1 MARLPPRPLAD
12 PGCDMS
18 DPVSTQRPTSRHIGS
33 LRALR
38 PFINRYRLQIGFATL
53 FLVVSAAG
61 ALAVPAA
68 VGQVIDRGFMAEN
81 IGNINR
87 WFWLLF
93 AAAAMMAVGG
103 GLRFYWVS
111 WLGQRVVADIRQAVY
126 ERVLSMS
133 PDFFGTTRTGEV
145 LSRLNTDTTLVETL
159 VGSTVSFG
167 VRNML
172 MLVASSVALVL
183 TAPSLAGVIGML
195 IVLIIAP
202 VVMLG
207 RWVRRLSR
215 NAQDRVADF
224 SAHGDET
231 INAVQTVQ
239 TFAQEAREHERFA
252 VAVESAFIAARDRI
266 RASTLLIVL
275 IILMTFGAITFV
287 LWLGARSV
295 LSGEMTPGQLGQFVL
310 YAAIAAGSTA
320 SLSEIW
326 SQLQRAAGAMERL
339 AELLEARPSIVSPPS
354 PRSLPPGPLSVA
366 FDAVEFAYPARPDE
380 AVLRGLSFQVSA
392 GETVAIVGPSGA
404 GKSTL
409 FQLLLRF
416 YDPAA
421 GVVRLGGVDVRELD
435 LADLRRA
442 LGVVPQDV
450 VMFSGSAAENI
461 AYGNPAADS
470 GLIARAAQSAHA
482 DEFVERWPEGYDTF
496 LGERGM
502 RLSGGQRQRI
512 AIARALIKQP
522 PLLLL
527 DEATASLDAE
537 SERLV
542 QEALNDISVDRTV
555 LVIAHRLATVR
566 RADRIVVVDHGRVV
580 AQGSH
585 EQLVADSPLYAR
597 LARLQFLAEDGQA

>member
-1 MARLPPRPLAD
+1 
-12 PGCDMS
+12 
-18 DPVSTQRPTSRHIGS
+18 VSEIDTDRRPTSRRIGS
-33 LRALR
+33 LRALK
-38 PFINRYRLQIGFATL
+38 PFVARYRLPIALATV

-61 ALAVPAA
+61 ALAIPAA
-68 VGQVIDRGFMAEN
+68 VGQVIDRGFMADN

-93 AAAAMMAVGG
+93 AAAVMMAIGG

-111 WLGQRVVADIRQAVY
+111 WLGQRVVADIRKTVY

-133 PDFFGTTRTGEV
+133 PEFFGTTRTGEV

-167 VRNML
+167 IRNLL
-172 MLVASSVALVL
+172 MLVASSLALVL
-183 TAPSLAGVIGML
+183 TAPSLAGVIGLL
-195 IVLIIAP
+195 IVFIIVP
-202 VVMLG
+202 VVVLG

-215 NAQDRVADF
+215 SAQDRVADF
-224 SAHGDET
+224 SAQGDET

-239 TFAQEAREHERFA
+239 TFAQEARERDRFA
-252 VAVESAFIAARDRI
+252 AAVEAAFTAARDRI
-266 RASTLLIVL
+266 RASTVLIVL
-275 IILMTFGAITFV
+275 IIMVTFGAITFV

-310 YAAIAAGSTA
+310 YAAIAASSTA
-320 SLSEIW
+320 GLSEIW

-339 AELLEARPSIVSPPS
+339 AELLELRPTIVSPAS
-354 PRSLPPGPLSVA
+354 PQELPPGPLAVSFESV
-366 FDAVEFAYPARPDE
+366 DFAYPSRPDE
-380 AVLRGLSFQVSA
+380 SVLRGLSFAVEA

-404 GKSTL
+404 GKSTV

-416 YDPAA
+416 YDVDD
-421 GVVRLGGVDVRELD
+421 GRISLGGLDLRELD
-435 LADLRRA
+435 LAELRRT

-450 VMFSGSAAENI
+450 VMFSGSAADNI
-461 AYGNPAADS
+461 AYGQPGARADV
-470 GLIARAAQSAHA
+470 IARAARDAHA
-482 DEFVERWPEGYDTF
+482 DEFLERWPDRYDTF
-496 LGERGM
+496 LGERGI

-522 PLLLL
+522 PVLLL

-542 QEALNDISVDRTV
+542 QDALNDISADRTV

-566 RADRIVVVDHGRVV
+566 RADRIIVLDQGQVA
-580 AQGSH
+580 AQGTH
-585 EQLVADSPLYAR
+585 DELVAESALYAR
-597 LARLQFLAEDGQA
+597 LARLQFLAEDASA

>member
-1 MARLPPRPLAD
+1 M
-12 PGCDMS
+12 
-18 DPVSTQRPTSRHIGS
+18 QRPESRHFGS
-33 LRALR
+33 LRALN
-38 PFINRYRLQIGFATL
+38 PFIRRYRLQIGLAAL

-61 ALAVPAA
+61 TLAIPAA
-68 VGQVIDRGFMAEN
+68 VGQVIDRGFMAEDLA
-81 IGNINR
+81 NINR

-93 AAAAMMAVGG
+93 LAATLMAVGG

-111 WLGQRVVADIRQAVY
+111 WLGQRVVADIRKAVY
-126 ERVLSMS
+126 GRVLSMS
-133 PDFFGTTRTGEV
+133 PEFFSTTRTGEV

-167 VRNML
+167 IRNLL
-172 MLVASSVALVL
+172 MLVASAVALIV
-183 TAPSLAGVIGML
+183 TAPSLAGVIGLL

-202 VVMLG
+202 VVLLG
-207 RWVRRLSR
+207 RWVRSLSR
-215 NAQDRVADF
+215 SAQDRVADF
-224 SAHGDET
+224 SAQGDET

-239 TFAQEAREHERFA
+239 AFAQEARERERFA
-252 VAVESAFIAARDRI
+252 QAVESAFEAARDRI
-266 RASTLLIVL
+266 RASTVLIVL
-275 IILMTFGAITFV
+275 VILLTFGAITFV

-295 LSGEMTPGQLGQFVL
+295 LTGEMSPGQLGQFVL

-339 AELLEARPSIVSPPS
+339 AELLEARPSIVDPESP
-354 PRSLPPGPLSVA
+354 LPLPDGPLGVA
-366 FDAVEFAYPARPDE
+366 FEGVDFAYPARPDDR
-380 AVLRGLSFQVSA
+380 VLQGLDFEVSP

-416 YDPAA
+416 YDPDR
-421 GVVRLGGVDVRELD
+421 GLVRIGGVDVRRLD
-435 LADLRRA
+435 LHTLRHR

-450 VMFSGSAAENI
+450 VMFSGSAADNI
-461 AYGNPAADS
+461 AYGVPEAEPKAVDAA
-470 GLIARAAQSAHA
+470 ARAAHA
-482 DEFVERWPEGYDTF
+482 DEFVRRWPDGYATF
-496 LGERGM
+496 LGERGV

-512 AIARALIKQP
+512 AIARALIKRP

-542 QEALNDISVDRTV
+542 QEALNEIGTDRTV

-566 RADRIVVVDHGRVV
+566 RADRIIVLDQGRVV
-580 AQGSH
+580 AQGRH
-585 EQLVADSPLYAR
+585 DELVASNPLYAR
-597 LARLQFLAEDGQA
+597 LARLQFLDDSAESPSSAQSDQ

>member
-1 MARLPPRPLAD
+1 
-12 PGCDMS
+12 
-18 DPVSTQRPTSRHIGS
+18 VSEIGAIQRPTTRRIGS

-38 PFINRYRLQIGFATL
+38 PFLARYRMQIGFAL
-53 FLVVSAAG
+53 VFLLISAAG
-61 ALAVPAA
+61 ALAIPAA

-93 AAAAMMAVGG
+93 AAAALMAVGG

-111 WLGQRVVADIRQAVY
+111 WLGQRVVADIRKSVY
-126 ERVLSMS
+126 ARVLSMP

-145 LSRLNTDTTLVETL
+145 LSRLNTDTTLVETV

-167 VRNML
+167 VRNLL
-172 MLVASSVALVL
+172 MLVASSLALVF
-183 TAPSLAGVIGML
+183 TAPSLAGVIGLL
-195 IVLIIAP
+195 IVVIIAP
-202 VVMLG
+202 VVLLG

-239 TFAQEAREHERFA
+239 AFAQESREHQRFA
-252 VAVESAFIAARDRI
+252 DAVESAFVAARDRI

-275 IILMTFGAITFV
+275 VILMTFGAITFV

-295 LSGEMTPGQLGQFVL
+295 LSGAMSPGQLGQFVL

-339 AELLEARPSIVSPPS
+339 AELLEAQPSIVSPHE
-354 PRSLPPGPLSVA
+354 PRSLPDGPLAVA
-366 FDAVEFAYPARPDE
+366 FESVEFAYPARPDE
-380 AVLRGLSFQVSA
+380 PVLRGLDFSVSA

-416 YDPAA
+416 YDPSA
-421 GVVRLGGVDVRELD
+421 GRVAVGGVDVRELD
-435 LADLRRA
+435 LIELRGR

-450 VMFSGSAAENI
+450 VMFSGSAADNI
-461 AYGNPAADS
+461 AYGRPGAAEEA
-470 GLIARAAQSAHA
+470 IAAAARSAHA
-482 DEFVERWPEGYDTF
+482 DEFVERWPERYTTF
-496 LGERGM
+496 LGERGV

-542 QEALNDISVDRTV
+542 QDALNDISADRTV

-566 RADRIVVVDHGRVV
+566 RADRIVLLDQGRVV
-580 AQGSH
+580 AQGTH

-597 LARLQFLAEDGQA
+597 LARLQFLADDVDSSRG

>member
-1 MARLPPRPLAD
+1 MNETDA
-12 PGCDMS
+12 
-18 DPVSTQRPTSRHIGS
+18 TQRPTSRRLGS

-38 PFINRYRLQIGFATL
+38 PFIRRYRLQIAFALL
-53 FLVVSAAG
+53 FLAVSAAG
-61 ALAVPAA
+61 ALAIPAA

-93 AAAAMMAVGG
+93 AAATMMAIGG

-111 WLGQRVVADIRQAVY
+111 WLGQRVVADIRTSVY
-126 ERVLSMS
+126 ERVLAMS
-133 PDFFGTTRTGEV
+133 PEFFGTTRTGEV

-167 VRNML
+167 IRNLL
-172 MLVASSVALVL
+172 MLVASSVALVF

-195 IVLIIAP
+195 IVLIIVP
-202 VVMLG
+202 VVLLG

-239 TFAQEAREHERFA
+239 TFAQEMRERERFSA
-252 VAVESAFIAARDRI
+252 AVESAFVAARDRI

-295 LSGEMTPGQLGQFVL
+295 LTGDMTPGQLGQFVL

-339 AELLEARPSIVSPPS
+339 AELLEARPSIVSPAS
-354 PRSLPPGPLSVA
+354 PRSLPEGPLSVE
-366 FDAVEFAYPARPDE
+366 FDAVDFAYPSRPDE
-380 AVLRGLSFQVSA
+380 AVLRGLSFKVEA

-421 GVVRLGGVDVRELD
+421 GCIRLGGVDVRELD
-435 LADLRRA
+435 LAELRRR

-450 VMFSGSAAENI
+450 TMFSGSAADNI
-461 AYGNPAADS
+461 AYGSPGAQPDV
-470 GLIARAAQSAHA
+470 IARAARSAHA
-482 DEFVERWPEGYDTF
+482 DEFLERWPDRYETF

-542 QEALNDISVDRTV
+542 QDALNDISTDRTV

-566 RADRIVVVDHGRVV
+566 RADRIVVLDQGRAV

-585 EQLVADSPLYAR
+585 QRLVAESPLYAR
-597 LARLQFLAEDGQA
+597 LARLQFLADEAVEDRSDD

>member
-1 MARLPPRPLAD
+1 
-12 PGCDMS
+12 MS
-18 DPVSTQRPTSRHIGS
+18 QPAGNQRPTSRHIGS

-38 PFINRYRLQIGFATL
+38 PFIYRYRLQIGLASL
-53 FLVVSAAG
+53 FLVISAAG
-61 ALAVPAA
+61 ALAIPAA

-111 WLGQRVVADIRQAVY
+111 WLGQRVVADIRKAVY

-167 VRNML
+167 VRNLL

-215 NAQDRVADF
+215 SAQDRVADF

-239 TFAQEAREHERFA
+239 TFAQEARERERFA
-252 VAVESAFIAARDRI
+252 AAVESAFIAARDRI

-339 AELLEARPSIVSPPS
+339 AELLEARPSIVSPVS
-354 PRSLPPGPLSVA
+354 PRSLPKGPLSVA

-380 AVLRGLSFQVSA
+380 AVLRGLSFEVLA

-416 YDPAA
+416 YDPDA
-421 GVVRLGGVDVRELD
+421 GAVRLGGVDVRALD

-450 VMFSGSAAENI
+450 VMFSGSAGENI
-461 AYGNPAADS
+461 AYGSPGADR
-470 GLIARAAQSAHA
+470 GVIARAARSAHA

-496 LGERGM
+496 LGERGI

-542 QEALNDISVDRTV
+542 QEALNDISADRTV

-566 RADRIVVVDHGRVV
+566 RADRIVVLDHGRLV

-585 EQLVADSPLYAR
+585 EQLVAESPLYAR
-597 LARLQFLAEDGQA
+597 LARLQFLAEDAQA

>member
-1 MARLPPRPLAD
+1 MNEARPSRRPAARQL
-12 PGCDMS
+12 
-18 DPVSTQRPTSRHIGS
+18 GS

-38 PFINRYRLQIGFATL
+38 PFVARYRLQIILALL

-61 ALAVPAA
+61 ALAIPAA
-68 VGQVIDRGFMAEN
+68 VGQVIDRGFMAED
-81 IGNINR
+81 IEHITR

-111 WLGQRVVADIRQAVY
+111 WLGQRVVADIRTAVY
-126 ERVLSMS
+126 RRVLAMS
-133 PDFFGTTRTGEV
+133 PEFFSTTRTGEV

-167 VRNML
+167 IRNLL
-172 MLVASSVALVL
+172 MLIASSLALVA

-195 IVLIIAP
+195 ILLIVVP
-202 VVMLG
+202 VVLLG

-215 NAQDRVADF
+215 SAQDRVADF
-224 SAHGDET
+224 SALGDES

-239 TFAQEAREHERFA
+239 SFAQEPREEARFA
-252 VAVESAFIAARDRI
+252 AAVESAFVAARDRI

-275 IILMTFGAITFV
+275 IILMTFGAVTFV

-295 LSGEMTPGQLGQFVL
+295 LSGSMSPGQLGQFVL

-339 AELLEARPSIVSPPS
+339 AELLQAEPAIVAPARP
-354 PRSLPPGPLSVA
+354 RKLPEGPLSVA
-366 FDAVEFAYPARPDE
+366 FEAVGFAYPARPE
-380 AVLRGLSFQVSA
+380 EPVLQRLSFRVEP

-416 YDPAA
+416 YDPDA
-421 GVVRLGGVDVRELD
+421 GCVRVGGVDLREVD
-435 LADLRRA
+435 LHGLRDR

-450 VMFSGSAAENI
+450 AMFSGSAAENI
-461 AYGNPAADS
+461 AYGRPDATAEAIAA
-470 GLIARAAQSAHA
+470 AAGQAHA
-482 DEFVERWPEGYDTF
+482 DVFIEQWAEGYDTF
-496 LGERGM
+496 LGERGL

-542 QEALNDISVDRTV
+542 QEALNDISADRTV

-566 RADRIVVVDHGRVV
+566 RADRIVVIDRGRVV
-580 AQGSH
+580 AEGRH
-585 EQLVADSPLYAR
+585 EQLVADNPLYAR
-597 LARLQFLAEDGQA
+597 LARLQFLDGAGTAYSDQ

>member
-1 MARLPPRPLAD
+1 
-12 PGCDMS
+12 
-18 DPVSTQRPTSRHIGS
+18 VSALEAAQRPTSRRLGS

-38 PFINRYRLQIGFATL
+38 PFIARYRLQIGLALL
-53 FLVVSAAG
+53 FLVISAAG
-61 ALAVPAA
+61 ALAIPAA
-68 VGQVIDRGFMAEN
+68 VGRVIDRGFMAEN
-81 IGNINR
+81 VGNIDQ

-93 AAAAMMAVGG
+93 AAATMMAIGG

-111 WLGQRVVADIRQAVY
+111 WLGQRVVADIRKSVY
-126 ERVLSMS
+126 RRVLAMS
-133 PDFFGTTRTGEV
+133 PEFFGTTRTGEV

-167 VRNML
+167 VRNLL
-172 MLVASSVALVL
+172 MLVASSLALVF
-183 TAPSLAGVIGML
+183 TAPSLAGVIGLL
-195 IVLIIAP
+195 IVLIIVP
-202 VVMLG
+202 VVFLG

-215 NAQDRVADF
+215 SAQDRVADF

-239 TFAQEAREHERFA
+239 IFAQEAREQERFSI
-252 VAVESAFIAARDRI
+252 AVESAFRAARDRI
-266 RASTLLIVL
+266 RASTVLIVL

-295 LSGEMTPGQLGQFVL
+295 LAGTMSPGQLGQFVL

-339 AELLEARPSIVSPPS
+339 AELLEARPTITPPAE
-354 PRSLPPGPLSVA
+354 PQRLPEGPLSVE
-366 FDAVEFAYPARPDE
+366 FQGVTFAYPARPQE
-380 AVLRGLSFQVSA
+380 PVLRELSFSVRP

-416 YDPAA
+416 YDPDQ
-421 GVVRLGGVDVRELD
+421 GRIRLGGAELRELD
-435 LADLRRA
+435 LAKLRDR

-450 VMFSGSAAENI
+450 VMFSGTASDNI
-461 AYGNPAADS
+461 AYGRPGADETAIAEAA
-470 GLIARAAQSAHA
+470 RSAHA
-482 DEFVERWPEGYDTF
+482 DEFVERWPERYATF
-496 LGERGM
+496 LGERGV

-542 QEALNDISVDRTV
+542 QQALNDISADRTV

-566 RADRIVVVDHGRVV
+566 RADRIVVLDHGRV
-580 AQGSH
+580 AAEGTH
-585 EQLVADSPLYAR
+585 DQLVANSALYAR
-597 LARLQFLAEDGQA
+597 LARLQFLAEEPPG

>member
-1 MARLPPRPLAD
+1 
-12 PGCDMS
+12 MS
-18 DPVSTQRPTSRHIGS
+18 ELEAVQRPTTRRFGS

-38 PFINRYRLQIGFATL
+38 PFIARYRLQIGFAL
-53 FLVVSAAG
+53 VFLLISAAG
-61 ALAVPAA
+61 ALAIPAA

-93 AAAAMMAVGG
+93 AAAGMMAVGG

-111 WLGQRVVADIRQAVY
+111 WLGQRVVADIRKSVY

-133 PDFFGTTRTGEV
+133 PEFFGTTRTGEV

-167 VRNML
+167 VRNLL
-172 MLVASSVALVL
+172 MLVASSVALAL
-183 TAPSLAGVIGML
+183 TAPSLAGVIGLL
-195 IVLIIAP
+195 IVLIIVP

-215 NAQDRVADF
+215 SAQDRVADF

-239 TFAQEAREHERFA
+239 TFAQEEREQDRFA
-252 VAVESAFIAARDRI
+252 VAVESAFVAARDRI

-295 LSGEMTPGQLGQFVL
+295 LSGTMSPGQLGQFVL

-339 AELLEARPSIVSPPS
+339 AELLEARPSIVSPAS
-354 PRSLPPGPLSVA
+354 PRSLPEGPLSVN
-366 FDAVEFAYPARPDE
+366 FDSVAFAYPSRPDE
-380 AVLRGLSFQVSA
+380 PVLRGLSFEVHA

-416 YDPAA
+416 YDPDS
-421 GVVRLGGVDVRELD
+421 GRIRLGGVDVRELD
-435 LADLRRA
+435 LAELRRR

-450 VMFSGSAAENI
+450 VMFSGSAADNI
-461 AYGNPAADS
+461 AYGSPGAAAEV
-470 GLIARAAQSAHA
+470 IARAARSAHA
-482 DEFVERWPEGYDTF
+482 DEFLERWPERYETF

-542 QEALNDISVDRTV
+542 QDALNDISANRTV

-566 RADRIVVVDHGRVV
+566 RADRIVVLDQGRVV

-585 EQLVADSPLYAR
+585 DRLVAESPLYAR
-597 LARLQFLAEDGQA
+597 LARLQFLAEDPDNPHL

>member
-1 MARLPPRPLAD
+1 
-12 PGCDMS
+12 MS
-18 DPVSTQRPTSRHIGS
+18 DSDVIQRPAGRRLGS

-38 PFINRYRLQIGFATL
+38 PFIMRYRLQIGLALL
-53 FLVVSAAG
+53 FLLISAAG
-61 ALAVPAA
+61 ALSIPAA
-68 VGQVIDRGFMAEN
+68 VGQVIDRGFLAEN

-111 WLGQRVVADIRQAVY
+111 WLGQRVVADVRQAVY
-126 ERVLSMS
+126 GRVLSMS
-133 PDFFGTTRTGEV
+133 PEFFGNTRTGEV

-167 VRNML
+167 VRNLL
-172 MLVASSVALVL
+172 MLVASSIALAV
-183 TAPSLAGVIGML
+183 TAPALAGVIALL
-195 IVLIIAP
+195 IVLIIVP

-215 NAQDRVADF
+215 SAQDRVADF
-224 SAHGDET
+224 SARGDET

-239 TFAQEAREHERFA
+239 SFAQEARERQRFDE
-252 VAVESAFIAARDRI
+252 AVESAFVAARDRI
-266 RASTLLIVL
+266 RASTFLIVL
-275 IILMTFGAITFV
+275 VIMMTFGAITFV

-339 AELLEARPSIVSPPS
+339 AELLEATPSIVSPAQ
-354 PRSLPPGPLSVA
+354 PRSLPEGPLSVS
-366 FDAVEFAYPARPDE
+366 FDEVGFAYPSRPDE
-380 AVLRGLSFQVSA
+380 PVLRGLSFEVRA

-416 YDPAA
+416 YDPDA
-421 GVVRLGGVDVRELD
+421 GRVSLAGTDVRKLD
-435 LADLRRA
+435 LLELRQR

-461 AYGNPAADS
+461 AYGRPEAS
-470 GLIARAAQSAHA
+470 PELIAQAARSAHVE
-482 DEFVERWPEGYDTF
+482 EFVARWPERYDTF
-496 LGERGM
+496 LGERGI

-512 AIARALIKQP
+512 AIARALLKAP

-542 QEALNDISVDRTV
+542 QEALNDIGNDRTV

-566 RADRIVVVDHGRVV
+566 RADRIVVLDQGRVV

-585 EQLVADSPLYAR
+585 DTLVAESPLYAR
-597 LARLQFLAEDGQA
+597 LARLQFLADEEATAPT